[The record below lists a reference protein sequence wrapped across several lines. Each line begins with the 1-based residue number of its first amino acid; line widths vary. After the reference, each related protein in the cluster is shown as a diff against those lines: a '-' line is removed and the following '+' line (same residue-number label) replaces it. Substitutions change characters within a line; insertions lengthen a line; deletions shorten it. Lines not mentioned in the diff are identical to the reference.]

1 VDRGVKLPF
10 RIPALIQ
17 RFRDAKAKLAT
28 LPADNLPS
36 LVDALFPAD
45 SPSTSAIRQM
55 ALDAA
60 PSSTNLTELR
70 DTLVERISQHDV
82 PESPDFVRI
91 MSLHKSKGLTSPS
104 VIVMG
109 ALDGVIPTLFG
120 ADTEAEVR
128 AMTEEQRRLM
138 YVAITRASE
147 QLIISYF
154 REIEFALASNFGI
167 RIVKG
172 STRRIQG
179 SLWAR
184 TLATPYLR
192 ELGSSAPV
200 PVRGIDWLEAY
211 TAVPSANTGS

>member
-1 VDRGVKLPF
+1 M
-10 RIPALIQ
+10 AQ
-17 RFRDAKAKLAT
+17 
-28 LPADNLPS
+28 
-36 LVDALFPAD
+36 DALA
-45 SPSTSAIRQM
+45 SSTSIA
-55 ALDAA
+55 
-60 PSSTNLTELR
+60 ELR
-70 DTLVERISQHDV
+70 DNLVERISQHDV

-104 VIVMG
+104 GIGLG
-109 ALDGVIPTLFG
+109 ARDGVIPTRFG

-128 AMTEEQRRLM
+128 AMTDEQRRLM

-154 REIEFALASNFGI
+154 REIEFGLASSFGI

-172 STRRIQG
+172 STRRLNG

-192 ELGSSAPV
+192 EFGPSAPQ
-200 PVRGIDWLEAY
+200 PVRGIEWLETY
-211 TAVPSANTGS
+211 TAVPPIPNGSA